1 MFNFEDEL
9 IIQPGISWLIWI
21 QLLVILLLFFLCCL
35 TIFAIDFSKSSTADF
50 NSTAAIASS
59 SSTTRFLSHSAH
71 NGKNIL
77 PNPNIRIGPN
87 PPRNAQVAN
96 DQSTRGEIT
105 SSTNRRITQVGEGTV
120 IGGEGSQETK
130 LDLHPCSYFR
140 LAKSA
145 FLRCLGLDSS
155 NENSISDERQRN
167 ESRKSKES

>member
-1 MFNFEDEL
+1 MLYVLGTKDLPFKCIEL
-9 IIQPGISWLIWI
+9 L
-21 QLLVILLLFFLCCL
+21 
-35 TIFAIDFSKSSTADF
+35 DYM
-50 NSTAAIASS
+50 
-59 SSTTRFLSHSAH
+59 
-71 NGKNIL
+71 
-77 PNPNIRIGPN
+77 
-87 PPRNAQVAN
+87 QVAN

>member
-87 PPRNAQVAN
+87 PPRNAQIGVDSVERFSMMLENLGGALQFNTGHGVRDIDHVADSQLLAN
-96 DQSTRGEIT
+96 SRIEI
-105 SSTNRRITQVGEGTV
+105 
-120 IGGEGSQETK
+120 ET
-130 LDLHPCSYFR
+130 CR
-140 LAKSA
+140 
-145 FLRCLGLDSS
+145 
-155 NENSISDERQRN
+155 
-167 ESRKSKES
+167 